1 MESQRALNEQEVA
14 NRLLKLQVQELQNKL
29 KEKENQLTD
38 ANEVTMLLKTYI
50 TLEWYFKINNLPNE
64 DVSTR

>member
-1 MESQRALNEQEVA
+1 MSKIKERELESQRALNEQEVA

-38 ANEVTMLLKTYI
+38 ANEVR
-50 TLEWYFKINNLPNE
+50 TLRRTQIIL
-64 DVSTR
+64 VSI